1 MGTSEVKATLCPSC
15 SFEHVVVPMF
25 KVKKEQYF
33 CLLCRNTFEKRTNGK
48 TVFIA
53 IEKDPNV
60 EFEADFEV

>member
-1 MGTSEVKATLCPSC
+1 MGTSKVKATLCPSC

-60 EFEADFEV
+60 EFEADFDV

>member
-48 TVFIA
+48 TVFIP

-60 EFEADFEV
+60 EFEADFEG

>member
-60 EFEADFEV
+60 EFEADFDV